1 MRKNSKQWLY
11 FSLSNFFILPAFSN
25 AVYDHAN
32 YVQNYES
39 VQRLIRI
46 ADVMERELDHLESLE
61 DNKMQASLD
70 AYQRILDQLDQALVL
85 STQFDA
91 VYVDPRLQS
100 DYLQN
105 ADSISMQNGWNTTSN
120 ESLYLTSENSAN
132 VVSDLESQRQSL
144 QGILNDSQ
152 QAVGS
157 LEVSQAGN
165 QMNALM
171 TVQLMNANA
180 QLAALNQSEADQIL
194 QENNDE
200 KLAEKQKE
208 DNSKDW
214 AKPSDVEPDER
225 YFPVLQ

>member
-1 MRKNSKQWLY
+1 MRKNIKQGLCV
-11 FSLSNFFILPAFSN
+11 SVSSFFMLPAFSN
-25 AVYDHAN
+25 SVYDHAN
-32 YVQNYES
+32 YVQIFDAA
-39 VQRLIRI
+39 QRLLRAVEI
-46 ADVMERELDHLESLE
+46 MERELDHLDSLE
-61 DNKMQASLD
+61 DNKMQAALD
-70 AYQRILDQLDQALVL
+70 AYQRIIDQLDHGIAL

-91 VYVDPRLQS
+91 VYIDPRLQS

-105 ADSISMQNGWNTTSN
+105 ADSISMQNSWNTISN

-144 QGILNDSQ
+144 HGILNDSQ

-214 AKPSDVEPDER
+214 AKPSEVEPDER

>member
-1 MRKNSKQWLY
+1 MRKNIKQGLCV
-11 FSLSNFFILPAFSN
+11 SVSSFFMLPAFSN
-25 AVYDHAN
+25 SVYDHAN
-32 YVQNYES
+32 YVQNFDAA
-39 VQRLIRI
+39 QRLLRAVEI
-46 ADVMERELDHLESLE
+46 MERELDHLESLE
-61 DNKMQASLD
+61 DNKMQAALD
-70 AYQRILDQLDQALVL
+70 AYQRIIGQLDHGIAL
-85 STQFDA
+85 STQFNA
-91 VYVDPRLQS
+91 VYIDPRLQS

-105 ADSISMQNGWNTTSN
+105 ADSIAMQNSWNTISH

-144 QGILNDSQ
+144 QNILNDSQ
-152 QAVGS
+152 HAAGS
-157 LEVSQAGN
+157 LEVAQAGN

-208 DNSKDW
+208 DNAKNW
-214 AKPSDVEPDER
+214 AKPSEVEPDER